1 MGIMSW
7 ENIIKRERTEL
18 STLVGEVS
26 DLAIELHILVP
37 LDKESESNPI
47 WRKIEEKLKKIHDL
61 EMARFWAEQNRRE

>member
-1 MGIMSW
+1 MSW

>member
-1 MGIMSW
+1 MSW

-47 WRKIEEKLKKIHDL
+47 LRKIEEKLKKIHDL